1 MSRRKSDPA
10 ASAGSRSRT
19 PARGAAP
26 GARGVYV
33 NQPQSDVFVALLGIS
48 LFAILV
54 GCLLLILHLNAYDFA
69 TKVSG

>member
-10 ASAGSRSRT
+10 ASASSRSRT

-26 GARGVYV
+26 GRGVYV

-48 LFAILV
+48 LFAILA